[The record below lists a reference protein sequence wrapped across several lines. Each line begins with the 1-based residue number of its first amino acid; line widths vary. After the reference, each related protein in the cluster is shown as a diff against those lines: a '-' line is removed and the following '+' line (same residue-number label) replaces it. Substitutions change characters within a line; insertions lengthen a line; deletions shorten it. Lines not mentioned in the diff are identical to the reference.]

1 MKKVLLISNM
11 VLLVAV
17 IVLYYLYFR
26 YTSTDSHR
34 IMQANTAVA
43 NSFKIAYFD
52 LDSLESQYQ
61 DYKEARDYLR
71 GKDSEMTEQLN
82 ILQNNYI
89 SKVKEYQQKGPTMS
103 QTEQSDFQDQLAKM
117 RDDYQQTQQQ
127 MGQEMNA
134 ESMRKLQ
141 EVKNKIQS
149 FLKDYCKDKGY
160 AYVFASSSDDYLYY
174 KDTLRNITKDIVG
187 LLNQQHEIDKKH

>member
-1 MKKVLLISNM
+1 M

-34 IMQANTAVA
+34 IKQANTAVA

-82 ILQNNYI
+82 VLQNNYI
-89 SKVKEYQQKGPTMS
+89 NKVKEYQQKGPTMS

-160 AYVFASSSDDYLYY
+160 AYVFASSNDDYLYY

-187 LLNQQHEIDKKH
+187 LLNQQHEKDKNH